1 VIVVTSLLLPSYTGS
16 IRFITPMLF
25 ALAFLPMFEIGR

>member
-16 IRFITPMLF
+16 IRFITPTLF
-25 ALAFLPMFEIGR
+25 ALACLPMFEIER